1 MIIEKSKFK
10 ARGYAVF
17 NFLILQA
24 RITFALEKQ
33 LHSSPTEVGRT
44 DIPVPTGIDSCA
56 LRHRHL
62 RKRYQKRE
70 ERKKA
75 SKQACDRL
83 HARANRFLTRRQ
95 ATRIQS
101 IQSKMNETHT
111 LPVS

>member
-83 HARANRFLTRRQ
+83 HARANRFLTYKK
-95 ATRIQS
+95 AS
-101 IQSKMNETHT
+101 SKDPIDPIKNE
-111 LPVS
+111 